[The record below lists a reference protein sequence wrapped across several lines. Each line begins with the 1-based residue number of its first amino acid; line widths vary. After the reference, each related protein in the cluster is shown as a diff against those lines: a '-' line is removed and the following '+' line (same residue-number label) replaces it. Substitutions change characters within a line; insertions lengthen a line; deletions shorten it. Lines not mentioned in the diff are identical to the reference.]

1 MAQDRKLLQFRW
13 MSTRNCWQ
21 QNTELKIIYHKL
33 ESCTIT
39 TEKYTFHEFVQNM
52 HDALHSVEL
61 DAEAPAPVIPGMVEP
76 LAAMHAQGAERLTD
90 AEQL

>member
-1 MAQDRKLLQFRW
+1 M
-13 MSTRNCWQ
+13 
-21 QNTELKIIYHKL
+21 NTYGARPEVIAIP
-33 ESCTIT
+33 
-39 TEKYTFHEFVQNM
+39 
-52 HDALHSVEL
+52 VEL